1 MATEE
6 VNKPPSLP
14 PYSEMILAAIDS
26 LDDKDGSNKS
36 AISKYIESTYG
47 DLPESHTTLI
57 TDSLNQMK
65 DNGELVLVK
74 NNYMRP
80 NPNAPPKRGRGRPP
94 KAKTAAAASAS
105 STTPA
110 AADPTAP
117 PRGRGRPPK
126 QRDPLSVTVAPLKVT
141 TSGTGRGRGRPPK
154 KDSGADKESTA
165 TATETETT
173 TTVPMTGLPRPRGR
187 PPKVKPQFA
196 AVGCD

>member
-26 LDDKDGSNKS
+26 LNEKDGSNKS
-36 AISKYIESTYG
+36 AIAKYIESTYG
-47 DLPESHTTLI
+47 DLPESHTTLL

-65 DNGELVLVK
+65 DNGELILAK

-94 KAKTAAAASAS
+94 KPKTTAS
-105 STTPA
+105 SIETPTPA
-110 AADPTAP
+110 TDPTAP
-117 PRGRGRPPK
+117 PRSRGRPPK
-126 QRDPLSVTVAPLKVT
+126 QRDPLSVTAAPLKVT

-154 KDSGADKESTA
+154 KDSGADK
-165 TATETETT
+165 ETETT